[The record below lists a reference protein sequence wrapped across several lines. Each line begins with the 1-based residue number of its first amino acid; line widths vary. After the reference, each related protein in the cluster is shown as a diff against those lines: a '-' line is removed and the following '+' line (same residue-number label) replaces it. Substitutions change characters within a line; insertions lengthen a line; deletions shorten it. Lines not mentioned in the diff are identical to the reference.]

1 MTGRVSYTTNEFA
14 LIRSILQATLK
25 TKLSPGCFPNTT
37 KFALITIS
45 GAPRIV
51 KHYFKKNV
59 TGLQV
64 LYGIYLAGFENKNC
78 DLFNQKKAKTTVLI
92 GPKSL
97 KTLQRRKMEG

>member
-14 LIRSILQATLK
+14 FFFRSIFQATLK
-25 TKLSPGCFPNTT
+25 TKLFPGCFPNVT

-51 KHYFKKNV
+51 KNYFKKNV

-64 LYGIYLAGFENKNC
+64 LYGIYLAGFENK
-78 DLFNQKKAKTTVLI
+78 TVIYL
-92 GPKSL
+92 
-97 KTLQRRKMEG
+97 TMARRKPKVQFLSVQKA

>member
-1 MTGRVSYTTNEFA
+1 MF
-14 LIRSILQATLK
+14 
-25 TKLSPGCFPNTT
+25 PGCFPNVT

-64 LYGIYLAGFENKNC
+64 LYGIYLAGFENK
-78 DLFNQKKAKTTVLI
+78 TVIYL
-92 GPKSL
+92 
-97 KTLQRRKMEG
+97 TMARRKPKVQFLSVQKA

>member
-1 MTGRVSYTTNEFA
+1 MNLLFF
-14 LIRSILQATLK
+14 RSILQATLK
-25 TKLSPGCFPNTT
+25 TFPGCFPNET

-64 LYGIYLAGFENKNC
+64 LYGIYLTGF
-78 DLFNQKKAKTTVLI
+78 DNQKTVLY
-92 GPKSL
+92 L
-97 KTLQRRKMEG
+97 TMARRKPKLQFLSVQKA

>member
-14 LIRSILQATLK
+14 FFGSILQATLK
-25 TKLSPGCFPNTT
+25 TKLFPGCFPNAT
-37 KFALITIS
+37 KFVLITIS

-51 KHYFKKNV
+51 KHYFKENV